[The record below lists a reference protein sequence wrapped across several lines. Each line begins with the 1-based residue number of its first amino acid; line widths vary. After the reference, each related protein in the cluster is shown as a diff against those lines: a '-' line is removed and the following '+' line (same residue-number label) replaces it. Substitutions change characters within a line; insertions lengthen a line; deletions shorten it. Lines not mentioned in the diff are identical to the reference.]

1 MVPDIP
7 ESEPVSPAEDKNNN
21 TGSTPDVRTKSIL
34 KPEAAKK
41 TKTKERVF
49 PEVVLDVVLEVAQPE
64 THNSIQ
70 EFFQKA
76 FSPSNHT
83 RLRFS

>member
-1 MVPDIP
+1 MAPDLP
-7 ESEPVSPAEDKNNN
+7 EPKSPTEDKNNI
-21 TGSTPDVRTKSIL
+21 TGSAPDVRTKSIL
-34 KPEAAKK
+34 KPEITKK
-41 TKTKERVF
+41 NKPKERVF